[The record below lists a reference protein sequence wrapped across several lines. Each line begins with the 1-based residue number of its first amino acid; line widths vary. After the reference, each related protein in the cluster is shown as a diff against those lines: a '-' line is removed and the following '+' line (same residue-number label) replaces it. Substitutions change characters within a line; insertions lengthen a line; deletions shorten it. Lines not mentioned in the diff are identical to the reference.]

1 MAQLQTQGT
10 RSGRR
15 GGAKAARDAAMPVP
29 AGGLPDNVFRP
40 VVKCMIEATG
50 LVQAN
55 VDSYNRLIED
65 DLESILANRMP
76 LTTLIKMPEGSS
88 QFQTLRVEKW
98 LLKPQV
104 SPPTHRDTGEV
115 MLPITSF
122 NDKHNYSSDVLVQH
136 RNVIIGIGAK
146 GEVPLFD
153 QTTTEP
159 RRFTRLPTM
168 LRSSACYTHGQD
180 PVTLRRLSEDPYD
193 FGGYFIIDSKEMVVI
208 SQDEKG
214 SNMAYVNYRKHP
226 KDAYE
231 CTVKSRGPK
240 MVYTDTPANFKISLN
255 NRNQVE
261 ISINLWNGVPI
272 PVVLVFQALG
282 IVSDRRIAEYV
293 INDVKDAKM
302 ADLLRHSFQQYMDRY
317 GAKAVARPRGRNGIN
332 QPAPAA
338 ELPAGGYD
346 TRASDET
353 IEYWALYTI
362 ENIIKSKKKLKETDR
377 AMMVSEMRRR
387 VTEDLLPHL
396 GDNNRKKAMYIGYQ
410 IKRLFMAR
418 LGLDKEDDVHNY
430 GNRRI
435 NTPGMIFGMVVDQ
448 TVRTYGKEFRKRL
461 LADVKENPNIKIND
475 IAKMLEDYPVTDKIE
490 NNINSTLRN
499 GSWNLGSAY
508 YKSSKSK
515 ISMMME
521 RKSRADPLSMC
532 RKVSTGVGKG
542 NVSNMTRQL
551 HQSIV
556 RYLCLAETPE
566 GGNIG
571 LFKHYALSAFVTTN
585 NPMETAK
592 AYDLLVEL
600 AGKEEYQTYPV
611 DHVPPTDFGRYTK
624 VFLEGDLCY
633 MTENPIGMRR
643 EFVKARRRCDLTYT
657 EVIYDYLKMEI
668 RIWTSHGRIMTPIYI
683 VDNGTQENPEN
694 ALRMNMETMRRVAD
708 GELSWYDLLSM
719 GVVEYIGIHEQQFN
733 CVVAIYPSELLRAD
747 PKLKSYTHCEIH
759 PSTWLGTSAGQ
770 VPYSVSNPS
779 PRLVFQCA
787 MGKQA
792 MDMYHVN
799 FHNRYDTFVHV
810 MPNIERPLT
819 TTYFADLTHYMKL
832 PSGRNALVAI
842 MCYEGYNME
851 DSLMTHKGFVD
862 RWGFTS
868 VNYKTINVDMSNARQ
883 QQIARPN
890 PAITTGFKKTCSYDV
905 IGPDGYPIIG
915 KVVRKGDIVVGMVQK
930 TTAKGKF
937 EYVDK
942 SVEYSEITPGVVD
955 SVLTSPVH
963 NDHLFTKVRIRTKKE
978 VVSGDKLCFVAGHQ
992 ALTTVGWIP
1001 VEEITM
1007 KHELAVLREDPQETD
1022 HKKKWRLAYEKP
1034 TQVVEYDWDSENSE
1048 DGNLIEVKS
1057 GQVSMLVTPN
1067 HKVFIRR
1074 RDGTRKL
1081 EDGSKVSYHRPWKL
1095 EEARVLYHSVP
1106 EKQLHA
1112 HFKKDAHWE
1121 TPTMGEFIIS
1131 EYVRYT
1137 AIRRHER
1144 IHPEKRFPIMEW
1156 LTFFGIWMAEGCA
1169 DDKRVMTC
1177 HYKDRMK
1184 KNDQYNFLNAVT
1196 AMGYKYCTQPDK
1208 KGNADMVIYI
1218 HDLQLAALMT
1228 QYSVGAINKR
1238 LPEWVWSLTREQCQH
1253 LVLSMC
1259 IGDGTKID
1267 NMWRYDTSSVGLK
1280 DDFLRLLLHAGWAG
1294 TASTR
1299 GEVGQVQLIEGNIS
1313 HLNAPGWRISVLQ
1326 TQVEPVI
1333 NKHKKGQ
1340 VKEVPFKGKVYC
1352 FTVPSHVVY
1361 VRRPIPKDQDIEGD
1375 EKMYKD
1381 KKSHLDKERKREMP
1395 VWVGQSSQNG
1405 QKGTLGLVY
1414 PTEQFPFYDGGIIGE
1429 DGKLT
1434 GGLCAGMVPDLI
1446 MNPHAF
1452 PSRMTIGQNIQGV
1465 CNLLAALTGVTIDGS
1480 AFMGG
1485 VDLEKIYA
1493 MLEKHG
1499 FNRHGNFRLRCGV
1512 TGEIIPVMIFS
1523 TPIYYQRLKHIV
1535 DGKLYVRSIGARQ
1548 RSTRQPLAGKNR
1560 GGGVRLGLMERD
1572 VLIAHGASLVI
1583 REKFLLN
1590 SDPYS
1595 LHVCQD
1601 CGLFAPGNTRNR
1613 YYKCIRCKKSN
1624 RICQVVLPYATKR
1637 FIQEVLTLNIPMR
1650 LIIG

>member
-1 MAQLQTQGT
+1 MAQLQGNK
-10 RSGRR
+10 SGRR
-15 GGAKAARDAAMPVP
+15 GGAKAAQDAAMTVP

-40 VVKCMIEATG
+40 VIKCMIEATG

-76 LTTLIKMPEGSS
+76 LVTRITMPEGSS

-180 PVTLRRLSEDPYD
+180 PVTLRRLSEDPWD

-293 INDVKDAKM
+293 INDVGDAKM

-317 GAKAVARPRGRNGIN
+317 GAKAVARPRGRNGVN
-332 QPAPAA
+332 QPVAA

-346 TRASDET
+346 TRAQDET

-418 LGLDKEDDVHNY
+418 LGLDREDDVHNY

-461 LADVKENPNIKIND
+461 LADVKENPNIKIGD

-585 NPMETAK
+585 NPMETSK
-592 AYDLLVEL
+592 AYELLERL
-600 AGKEEYQTYPV
+600 AGEEEYQTYPV

-633 MTENPIGMRR
+633 MTENPVGVRR
-643 EFVKARRRCDLTYT
+643 EFIKARRRCDLTYT

-668 RIWTSHGRIMTPIYI
+668 RIWTSHGRIMAPIYI
-683 VDNGTQENPEN
+683 VDNGTKENPEN
-694 ALRMNMETMRRVAD
+694 TLRMNMETMRRVAD

-733 CVVAIYPSELLRAD
+733 CVVAIYPSELRRAD
-747 PKLKSYTHCEIH
+747 PQLKSYTHCEIH

-792 MDMYHVN
+792 MDLYHVN

-978 VVSGDKLCFVAGHQ
+978 VVSGDKLCLSPDHQ
-992 ALTTVGWIP
+992 ALTTTGW
-1001 VEEITM
+1001 VNVA
-1007 KHELAVLREDPQETD
+1007 ELTLEHSVATLNERGELEYQKPLVIHTYD
-1022 HKKKWRLAYEKP
+1022 HDGDMIL
-1034 TQVVEYDWDSENSE
+1034 VNS
-1048 DGNLIEVKS
+1048 K
-1057 GQVSMLVTPN
+1057 QVSLLVTPN
-1067 HKVFIRR
+1067 HKMYVAKRAVDPHNKIYRLMDAEQLVGRR
-1074 RDGTRKL
+1074 IW
-1081 EDGSKVSYHRPWKL
+1081 Y
-1095 EEARVLYHSVP
+1095 
-1106 EKQLHA
+1106 
-1112 HFKKDAHWE
+1112 KKDAEWIIPGGVGPSYE
-1121 TPTMGEFIIS
+1121 TFQGTPRRKAPLKVLIEPWLMFLGMWIAEGSIAPANISLCIHKTRVREVTMGCLHS
-1131 EYVRYT
+1131 MGLSYVLSKDLNRL
-1137 AIRRHER
+1137 R
-1144 IHPEKRFPIMEW
+1144 INDSRIAQGVRKY
-1156 LTFFGIWMAEGCA
+1156 
-1169 DDKRVMTC
+1169 
-1177 HYKDRMK
+1177 YKDIPK
-1184 KNDQYNFLNAVT
+1184 LKD
-1196 AMGYKYCTQPDK
+1196 
-1208 KGNADMVIYI
+1208 IY
-1218 HDLQLAALMT
+1218 
-1228 QYSVGAINKR
+1228 KR
-1238 LPEWVWSLTREQCQH
+1238 LPEWVWDLDKRQCRILLQG
-1253 LVLSMC
+1253 LLL
-1259 IGDGTKID
+1259 GDGSHVTKNEEASTEITDPTPAEAISEYERYVGLALMD
-1267 NMWRYDTSSVGLK
+1267 NKVRGPDGKWKKVGLPTWRYDTSSEKLK
-1280 DDFLRLLLHAGWAG
+1280 DDVMRLVLHCGWAANATIRSLKG
-1294 TASTR
+1294 TEMTI
-1299 GEVGQVQLIEGNIS
+1299 GDNKPCKT
-1313 HLNAPGWRISVLQ
+1313 NATAWRIIINKGQ
-1326 TQVEPVI
+1326 TQPEI
-1333 NKHKKGQ
+1333 NKPQDAGKKPLEQ
-1340 VKEVPFKGKVYC
+1340 CKKEPYKGTVHC
-1352 FTVPSHVVY
+1352 CTVPNGVFY
-1361 VRRPIPKDQDIEGD
+1361 VRRVFPDA
-1375 EKMYKD
+1375 
-1381 KKSHLDKERKREMP
+1381 KKIRQIP
-1395 VWVGQSSQNG
+1395 VWTGNSSFNG

-1434 GGLCAGMVPDLI
+1434 GGMCAGMVPDLI

-1452 PSRMTIGQNIQGV
+1452 PSRMTIAQNIQGV

-1485 VDLEKIYA
+1485 VDLEKIYT